1 MTIYHQDEAR
11 ITVFKEHSNQIFP
24 ETSSTFLARGNQ
36 GIRKRNRK
44 PLLYLSMRETRER
57 KRKREKE
64 GDERVGG
71 VIDVR
76 RGGGGWFTKD
86 S

>member
-1 MTIYHQDEAR
+1 MCIKSIEVWVYNDNLPSRRNEAR

-44 PLLYLSMRETRER
+44 PLLYLAIRERER
-57 KRKREKE
+57 KKRMRE
-64 GDERVGG
+64 
-71 VIDVR
+71 
-76 RGGGGWFTKD
+76 
-86 S
+86 